1 MNTCEGR
8 SEARQLEVNPVT
20 TGISGGFQAIPSSG
34 DLGEKTH
41 SASAAL
47 LDAPIDTLGRD
58 SITRFGRHKLI
69 RPEQAS
75 MPLRSSKTSLIGS
88 DMKVGISSFASW
100 MLGVGAIIGS
110 YAWLVHG
117 PMIAKAGPLAA
128 TSSWIIAAVLTLPS
142 AFILAELSSMFP
154 TAGGPYVFKY
164 YAFKRLSASTGEL
177 IGFLTGWLFYVCVI
191 CGLSCMGIG
200 FSNLVCTCLYGSPAQ
215 APVWMSSLLIV
226 SLFLSCTLMNMT
238 SVNKASAINT
248 WATLLKFGM
257 AIAFGCLVFFSPHA
271 SVSNV
276 FNSLSL
282 TGSSTNFWANLST
295 VFLLALSGYSGI
307 EITSCAASETKDAQ
321 KSVPRAIILTLF
333 ATALIYVSMSFAV
346 SAASPYVLDPQ
357 GGTAMVAGTKTIA
370 TVPSLSGHLGGS
382 VWGNL
387 MSACVVASIVGC
399 GVSCLLSLARVGYSM
414 AATGLFP
421 RRFAELHPE
430 TKSPRYALWFQFWGF
445 ILVACGTDI
454 LTKLGLCPNAY
465 VFMGEVFGFVYA
477 FLAILYAFCL
487 VSLRYTDPD
496 MARPF
501 RVGAKGNVLA
511 WTMAVCSTAVY
522 AFAAFACCNWQQQVT
537 SLILLLVGVPIYFY
551 YRRRESFS
559 PEACKIQGQVNG

>member
-1 MNTCEGR
+1 MTI
-8 SEARQLEVNPVT
+8 V
-20 TGISGGFQAIPSSG
+20 ISGGFQAIPADVAEATGQSSIAN
-34 DLGEKTH
+34 GENFPTVAI
-41 SASAAL
+41 ASEASGHA
-47 LDAPIDTLGRD
+47 G
-58 SITRFGRHKLI
+58 ITKFGRHKRI
-69 RPEQAS
+69 RPELAAIGQGA
-75 MPLRSSKTSLIGS
+75 SKTSLIGA

-128 TSSWIIAAVLTLPS
+128 TSAWIIAAVLTLPS

-215 APVWMSSLLIV
+215 APVWMSTVLII
-226 SLFLSCTLMNMT
+226 SLFLSCTLINMT

-248 WATLLKFGM
+248 WATLIKFGM
-257 AIAFGCLVFFSPHA
+257 AIAFGALVFCSPNA
-271 SVSNV
+271 SISNV

-282 TGSSTNFWANLST
+282 SNPSANFWTNLSA

-307 EITSCAASETKDAQ
+307 EITSCAASETKDA
-321 KSVPRAIILTLF
+321 KNSVPRAIILTLF
-333 ATALIYVSMSFAV
+333 ATSLIYVSMSFAV
-346 SAASPYVLDPQ
+346 SAASPYILDSEAS
-357 GGTAMVAGTKTIA
+357 TAVVAGTSAIA
-370 TVPSLSGHLGGS
+370 TVPSLAGYIGGS
-382 VWGNL
+382 SWGNL

-421 RRFAELHPE
+421 RKFAELHPE
-430 TKSPRYALWFQFWGF
+430 SKSPRYALWFQFWGF
-445 ILVACGTDI
+445 IAVACGADI
-454 LTKLGLCPNAY
+454 LTKMGLCPNAY
-465 VFMGEVFGFVYA
+465 VFMGEVFGYLYA

-487 VSLRYTDPD
+487 MSLRYTDPD
-496 MARPF
+496 MPRPF
-501 RVGAKGNVLA
+501 RVGASGNALA
-511 WTMAVCSTAVY
+511 WAMTICSALVY
-522 AFAAFACCNWQQQVT
+522 GFAAFACCNWQQQVT
-537 SLILLLVGVPIYFY
+537 SLILLLAGVPIYFY

-559 PEACKIQGQVNG
+559 PETCKNR